1 MNLATRLLR
10 PLALLITGLL
20 LAAGCSTTKQTE
32 SLLSAA
38 GFRIMNASTPQ
49 QLERLTAL
57 PENTVT
63 SVPKDGTNYFV
74 FPVPDQKLLYVGLE
88 PQYQEYQRLRLQKQL
103 ADEKL
108 AAAQLNSMPTWDGW
122 GAWGGPIYVAPTPYI
137 RR

>member
-1 MNLATRLLR
+1 MNYATRLL
-10 PLALLITGLL
+10 LLIVALLT
-20 LAAGCSTTKQTE
+20 AAGCSTTKQTE

-38 GFRIMNASTPQ
+38 GFHIINATTPQ
-49 QLERLTAL
+49 QLQRLAEL
-57 PENTVT
+57 PENQVT

-74 FPVPDQKLLYVGLE
+74 FPVPDQKLIYVGQE

-122 GAWGGPIYVAPTPYI
+122 GAWGGPIYVAPVPYI